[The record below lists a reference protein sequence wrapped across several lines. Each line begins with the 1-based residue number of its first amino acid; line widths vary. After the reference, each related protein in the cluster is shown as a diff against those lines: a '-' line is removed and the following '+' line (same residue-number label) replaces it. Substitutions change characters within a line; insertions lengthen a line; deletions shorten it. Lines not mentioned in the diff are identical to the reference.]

1 MLRARADSEVRDPAR
16 LAACSLRSLSQ
27 VGIVE
32 PRSPTQLGTVTQSQ
46 VGADRQARS
55 GRGFLIVDL
64 NDGLRLRLSISSSD
78 LNLQCIVEASAERR
92 VLLRDS
98 ADIQII

>member
-1 MLRARADSEVRDPAR
+1 MGRSHEPVESTVVKYHEYPWIPRWDVTRWSCFRVDVTNGMLRARADSEVRDPAR

-46 VGADRQARS
+46 VGADRQARW
-55 GRGFLIVDL
+55 LL
-64 NDGLRLRLSISSSD
+64 KCRL
-78 LNLQCIVEASAERR
+78 E
-92 VLLRDS
+92 
-98 ADIQII
+98 